1 MKILV
6 AVDSFKGSLSSLEA
20 GNAIRKGIENAE
32 AGAEVIVRPLADG
45 GEGTAEAITDA
56 AHGEHVSIM
65 VTGPLGEKV
74 CCNYGIINEDKTA
87 IIEMSGAAG
96 ITLIPLA
103 KRNPMKTT
111 TRGVGEVIAD
121 AINRGCRHFI
131 IGIGGSATNDGGIGM
146 LQALGFEFLDKNGNQ
161 VPYGGDGL
169 SRINS
174 IRTENVISMLG
185 ECDFQIACDVN
196 NPLCGTNGSSAV
208 FGPQKGATPDMV
220 MKLDEALNR
229 YAALTN
235 LKKNTSFESCPGAG
249 AAGGLGFAFLS
260 YMNARLE
267 SGFTIVAKETNLEQ
281 YISEADIIITG
292 EGRIDSQTVMGKA
305 PIGVAALARK
315 HSKKV
320 IAIGGSVAADAG
332 VCNKHGI
339 DALFSITREPVELE
353 DAMKPENAA
362 ANLSLTAEQII
373 RLIGCVNSK

>member
-32 AGAEVIVRPLADG
+32 AGAKVIVRPLADG

-74 CCNYGIINEDKTA
+74 CCDYGIIEKEKKA

-96 ITLIPLA
+96 ITLVPLA
-103 KRNPMKTT
+103 KRNPMNTT

-169 SRINS
+169 SCINS
-174 IRTENVISMLG
+174 IRTENVISKLG
-185 ECDFQIACDVN
+185 ECDFRIACDVT
-196 NPLCGTNGSSAV
+196 NPLCGSCGSSAV
-208 FGPQKGATPDMV
+208 FGPQKGATPDMIIT
-220 MKLDEALNR
+220 LDESLKR
-229 YAALTN
+229 YAKLSGEINNSSYENYAG
-235 LKKNTSFESCPGAG
+235 SG
-249 AAGGLGFAFLS
+249 AAGGMGFAFMT
-260 YMNARLE
+260 YMNAKLE
-267 SGFTIVAKETNLEQ
+267 PGFEIVASQTGLEK
-281 YISEADIIITG
+281 YISEADIVITG

-320 IAIGGSVAADAG
+320 IAIGGSVSADAG

-339 DALFSITREPVELE
+339 DALFSITREPAELE

-362 ANLSLTAEQII
+362 ANLTLTAEQII
-373 RLIGCVNSK
+373 RLIGCVNS